1 MKGKYLA
8 GQGEGEGGKYLENTE
23 LILGFSIMVILTK
36 KKVATLR
43 GSNYWRVWWSLWWQ
57 TELTGLVRIESLL
70 DFKDYHSSVLTGG
83 LT

>member
-1 MKGKYLA
+1 MF
-8 GQGEGEGGKYLENTE
+8 GENRTHFGVFNNGDLD
-23 LILGFSIMVILTK
+23 K

-43 GSNYWRVWWSLWWQ
+43 GSNYWRVWWQ
-57 TELTGLVRIESLL
+57 TELTALVRIESLL